1 MFTKILV
8 PLDGSPLG
16 ERALPIAASIA
27 QSVNASLLL
36 VRAVWTRNMTPGL
49 DSGETYLSAVQ
60 EAEAYLEAVARRLG
74 AGVQV
79 EVVAPPAPAPLGIL
93 QVAEQDKADLIV
105 MTTHGRSGLSRW
117 VYGSVAEAVLS
128 RSRVPVL
135 LVRTNALA
143 TASHRPAAGAER
155 PRLLVPLDGS
165 AFAETAIAPAAEL
178 ARAFDWTVTLLR
190 VVTTT
195 TPVVVDAELQRPFL
209 PENLLQQARSDA
221 ELYLASVA
229 SSLRRE
235 GLRVQPCLRVG
246 EAAEA
251 ILDECYASGASLVVM
266 ATHGRTGLGR
276 LLYGSVAAEVLHRG
290 TLPLL
295 LVRPEG
301 LKIPA
306 GSEPALAAD

>member
-8 PLDGSPLG
+8 PLDGSALG

-36 VRAVWTRNMTPGL
+36 VRAVWTRTMPAGL
-49 DSGETYLSAVQ
+49 DNGETYHAAAQ

-79 EVVAPPAPAPLGIL
+79 QVVTPHAPAPVGIL
-93 QVAEQDKADLIV
+93 QVAEQDQVDLIV

-128 RSRVPVL
+128 RSPIPVL
-135 LVRTNALA
+135 LMRTNAV
-143 TASHRPAAGAER
+143 TVSSPRPEGADR

-165 AFAETAIAPAAEL
+165 AFAEAVLPPAADL

-190 VVTTT
+190 VVTPS
-195 TPVVVDAELQRPFL
+195 TPVVVDPELQRPFL
-209 PENLLQQARSDA
+209 PEALLQQARADA
-221 ELYLASVA
+221 EQYLASVA
-229 SSLRRE
+229 AGLKRE
-235 GLRVQPCLRVG
+235 GLRVQTCLRVG
-246 EAAEA
+246 DASEA
-251 ILDECYASGASLVVM
+251 ILDESRASGASLVVM

-276 LLYGSVAAEVLHRG
+276 LLYGSVAGEVLHRG

-301 LKIPA
+301 LKLPA
-306 GSEPALAAD
+306 GPEPALTAD

>member
-36 VRAVWTRNMTPGL
+36 VRAVWTRSLPPGL
-49 DSGETYLSAVQ
+49 DNGEAYLEAVQ

-79 EVVAPPAPAPLGIL
+79 EVVAPHAPAPLGIL

-128 RSRVPVL
+128 RSPIPVL
-135 LVRTNALA
+135 LVRTNAVA
-143 TASHRPAAGAER
+143 TAAHRPDGLDR

-165 AFAETAIAPAAEL
+165 AFAEAAIPRAAEL

-190 VVTTT
+190 VVTPS
-195 TPVVVDAELQRPFL
+195 TPVVVDPELQRPFL
-209 PENLLQQARSDA
+209 PETLLQQARSDA
-221 ELYLASVA
+221 EQYLTSVA
-229 SSLRRE
+229 TDLRRE
-235 GLRVQPCLRVG
+235 GLRVQLCLRVG

-251 ILDECYASGASLVVM
+251 ILDESRASGASLVVM

-301 LKIPA
+301 LKTPA
-306 GSEPALAAD
+306 GTEPALAAD

>member
-36 VRAVWTRNMTPGL
+36 VRAVWTRTISPGL
-49 DSGETYLSAVQ
+49 DNGESYHRAAQ

-79 EVVAPPAPAPLGIL
+79 QVVTPHAPAPLGIL

-128 RSRVPVL
+128 RSPIPVL
-135 LVRTNALA
+135 LVRTNGI
-143 TASHRPAAGAER
+143 TASSHRSEGADR

-165 AFAETAIAPAAEL
+165 TFAAAAIPPAADL

-190 VVTTT
+190 VVTPS
-195 TPVVVDAELQRPFL
+195 TPVVVDPELQRPL
-209 PENLLQQARSDA
+209 LSETLLQQAKVDA
-221 ELYLASVA
+221 EQYLASVA
-229 SSLRRE
+229 DGLRRE
-235 GLRVQPCLRVG
+235 GLRVQLCLRVG

-251 ILDECYASGASLVVM
+251 ILDECSASGASLVVM

-276 LLYGSVAAEVLHRG
+276 LLYGSVAGEVLHRG

-301 LKIPA
+301 LRIPA
-306 GSEPALAAD
+306 GPEPALAAD